1 MPDRDDQKPLPRYRN
16 PDAGLTDLIQQ
27 SHALSRPLAGVI
39 RYGEADEETGE
50 VDEREI
56 EVGAD
61 VLSHDGEKLGEVVN
75 VIDDYLVVEQGFFNP
90 HDVYIPISAIDRH
103 GDDCLYLRMTRDEFE
118 ASDWT
123 GEPAPNA
130 SDVANGQD
138 TDRAR

>member
-1 MPDRDDQKPLPRYRN
+1 MSKRDDQKRLPRYRN

-27 SHALSRPLAGVI
+27 SHALSRPLAGII

-56 EVGAD
+56 DVGAD
-61 VLSHDGEKLGEVVN
+61 VLSHDGDKLGEVVN
-75 VIDDYLVVEQGFFNP
+75 VMDDYLVVEQGFFNP
-90 HDVYIPISAIDRH
+90 HDVYIPISAIAWH

-123 GEPAPNA
+123 IEPAPKADHLRNPH
-130 SDVANGQD
+130 D
-138 TDRAR
+138 TGEER